1 MLKSMTAY
9 AFVERQDG
17 DLAVSTEIRSYNSRY
32 LDVVLRMPQGYAGF
46 EDKLKGVVSAAME
59 RGRVEV
65 RVMVQDNSSAACAY
79 QVDLQRAEAYRTAAG
94 QLSAHLEMGSGAL
107 SLEYLL
113 GVPGVIQPADTR
125 GDIDAHWELIESTVT
140 EALAEL
146 NQMRIKEGEFTGNDL
161 SKRLDFIESH
171 LNGIESSA
179 ADIVIQYRDKLR
191 SRIETLTQDLVEIDP
206 SRLAQEAA
214 IMADRSDISE
224 EIVRAR
230 SHVQQ
235 FRALMESNE
244 PAGRKLNFLL
254 QEFNREFNTMGAKV
268 GLAALAHVIVDIKSE
283 IEKLREQVQNIE

>member
-17 DLAVSTEIRSYNSRY
+17 DLTVSAEIRSYNSRY
-32 LDVVLRMPQGYAGF
+32 LDVVLRLPPGYAGF
-46 EDKLKGVVSAAME
+46 EDKLKGIVSAAME
-59 RGRVEV
+59 RGRVEL
-65 RVMVQDNSSAACAY
+65 RITVQDNSPQACAF
-79 QVDLQRAEAYRTAAG
+79 QVDFQRAEAYRTAVS
-94 QLSAHLEMGSGAL
+94 QLNTHLKLGSETL
-107 SLEYLL
+107 SLEFLS
-113 GVPGVIQPADTR
+113 GVPGVIQPADVR
-125 GDIDAHWELIESTVT
+125 GDADARWALTEVTVG

-146 NQMRIKEGEFTGNDL
+146 NRMRLKEGEFTGRDL
-161 SKRLDFIESH
+161 SQRLDFIDGH
-171 LNGIESSA
+171 LNDIESAA
-179 ADIVIQYRDKLR
+179 ADMVIQYRDKLR
-191 SRIETLTQDLVEIDP
+191 SRIETLTQGLVEIDP

-214 IMADRSDISE
+214 IVADRSDISE

-235 FRALMESNE
+235 FRALMESDE
-244 PAGRKLNFLL
+244 PAGKKLNFLL